1 MTPPT
6 LTIRPAQPAD
16 QEALIEMFQGLNVY
30 EEAFVGNRRLD
41 RAGGEDSLVYA
52 EKKVAASGGAR
63 LVAEVEGRVVG
74 HLFLTWE
81 RHGACV
87 RDEVKDYGYVAEL
100 FVREGHRGQGI
111 GRALL
116 LEAERLTREKGF
128 DHMMLGVLAGNT
140 VAERAY
146 DRFGFKPYATDL
158 VKAIAPA
165 PK

>member
-1 MTPPT
+1 MSVPG
-6 LTIRPAQPAD
+6 LTIRPARSQDRAV
-16 QEALIEMFQGLNVY
+16 LIELFQGLNVY
-30 EEAFVGNRRLD
+30 EEPFVGNRRLD
-41 RAGGEDSLVYA
+41 RAGGEDSLIYA
-52 EKKVAASGGAR
+52 EKKVAASGGHR
-63 LVAEVEGRVVG
+63 LVAELDGAVIG

-87 RDEVKDYGYVAEL
+87 RDDVKDYGYVAEL
-100 FVREGHRGQGI
+100 FVREEHRGKGI

-128 DHMMLGVLAGNT
+128 GHMLIGVLTGNS

-158 VKAIAPA
+158 VK
-165 PK
+165 KLS

>member
-6 LTIRPAQPAD
+6 LTIRPAEAAD
-16 QEALIEMFQGLNVY
+16 RDALIEMFQGLNVY
-30 EEAFVGNRRLD
+30 EEPFVGNRRLD
-41 RAGGEDSLVYA
+41 RAGAEDSLIFA
-52 EKKVAASGGAR
+52 EKKVAASGGVR
-63 LVAEVEGRVVG
+63 LIAEVEGRAVG

-81 RHGACV
+81 RHPACV
-87 RDEVKDYGYVAEL
+87 RDEVKDYGYVSEL
-100 FVREGHRGQGI
+100 FVREAHRGVGI

-128 DHMMLGVLAGNT
+128 DHMMLGVLHGNT

-158 VKAIAPA
+158 VKKIG
-165 PK
+165 